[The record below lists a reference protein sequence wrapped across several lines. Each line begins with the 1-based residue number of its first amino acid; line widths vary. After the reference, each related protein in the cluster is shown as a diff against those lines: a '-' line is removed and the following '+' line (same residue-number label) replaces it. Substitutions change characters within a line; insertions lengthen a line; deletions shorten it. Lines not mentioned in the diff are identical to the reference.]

1 MGAKHRMTGPSEQ
14 RLWARRKLA
23 RRVWGVATV
32 CDIVTGA
39 VVCAASL
46 TALVTNTAEPEKPT
60 VEATLGPAP
69 VSQPVRQE
77 GTVIAVS
84 ADSVT
89 ARSADGYTQTYLVTP
104 NTAFITN
111 GGRSASAASY
121 FAINDHVSIIG
132 TIRNGTALATAVADR
147 DVANGSGS
155 PMDQVVAQPVS
166 AR

>member
-1 MGAKHRMTGPSEQ
+1 MGAKHRMTE
-14 RLWARRKLA
+14 RKA
-23 RRVWGVATV
+23 SGVATV
-32 CDIVTGA
+32 CEIVTGA

-46 TALVTNTAEPEKPT
+46 TVLVTNTVEPEKPT

-104 NTAFITN
+104 NTTFITN
-111 GGRSASAASY
+111 GSRSAIAASH
-121 FAINDHVSIIG
+121 FAINDHVAIIG

-147 DVANGSGS
+147 DSTSGNGS
-155 PMDQVVAQPVS
+155 PMDHVVGQPVS